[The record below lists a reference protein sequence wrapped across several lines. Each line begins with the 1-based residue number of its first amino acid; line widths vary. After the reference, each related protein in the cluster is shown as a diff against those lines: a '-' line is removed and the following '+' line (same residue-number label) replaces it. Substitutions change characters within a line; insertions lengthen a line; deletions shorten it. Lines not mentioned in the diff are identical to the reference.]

1 MPQFL
6 SIFET
11 NIECTCISCEKY
23 LSKLHVSRLLIRTF
37 AGGVY
42 VERLPLQVFLTQI
55 NNGGNYVTYAYICT
69 NKKPTVEKMDL
80 IRIENIT
87 KRYSGHTALDD
98 VSLAIPEGSIYG
110 LLGPNG
116 AGKTTLLRIINR
128 IIAPDSGRVLLNGKE
143 ITADE
148 IGHIGYMPEE
158 RGLYKKMKL
167 GEQAVFFAR
176 IKGLSHKEATQKAR
190 MWFDKFGIQ
199 DWWDKKVG
207 DLSKGMA
214 QKVQFIV
221 TVLHEPKLLIFDE
234 PFSGFDPINAN
245 LLKEEILALR
255 DKGAT
260 IIFSTHNMSSVEEL
274 CDHITLINK
283 SRNILSGN
291 VEEIRH
297 SHGTGIFE
305 ISYLGNESGLL
316 GAIQGKCSVL
326 ETSESHIGINR
337 AKIHIDGDDNIRSV
351 IAAANENVALRSFSE
366 VIPTMNDIF
375 IRAVNEKL

>member
-1 MPQFL
+1 M
-6 SIFET
+6 
-11 NIECTCISCEKY
+11 
-23 LSKLHVSRLLIRTF
+23 H
-37 AGGVY
+37 
-42 VERLPLQVFLTQI
+42 
-55 NNGGNYVTYAYICT
+55 YICQRIK
-69 NKKPTVEKMDL
+69 NKTIEKMDL
-80 IRIENIT
+80 IKIENIT
-87 KRYSGHTALDD
+87 KRYSGHTALDN
-98 VSLAIPEGSIYG
+98 VSLSIPEGSIYG

-128 IIAPDSGRVLLNGKE
+128 IITPDSGRVLLGGRE
-143 ITADE
+143 MAADDVA
-148 IGHIGYMPEE
+148 HIGYMPEE

-176 IKGLSHKEATQKAR
+176 VKGLSRKEATQKAKQ
-190 MWFDKFGIQ
+190 WFEKFGIE
-199 DWWDKKVG
+199 DWWDKKIG

-260 IIFSTHNMSSVEEL
+260 IIFSTHNMSSVEEV
-274 CDHITLINK
+274 CDHITLIDK

-297 SHGTGIFE
+297 SHGSNIFE
-305 ISYLGNESGLL
+305 ISYRGNEQQLL
-316 GAIQGKCSVL
+316 DTLTGKCSL
-326 ETSESHIGINR
+326 MSTQTSPVGINK
-337 AKIHIDGDDNIRSV
+337 AKIHIAADSDVRNV
-351 IAAANENVALRSFSE
+351 IAAVNGSVELRSFSE

-375 IRAVNEKL
+375 IRAVEHNV

>member
-1 MPQFL
+1 M
-6 SIFET
+6 
-11 NIECTCISCEKY
+11 
-23 LSKLHVSRLLIRTF
+23 H
-37 AGGVY
+37 
-42 VERLPLQVFLTQI
+42 
-55 NNGGNYVTYAYICT
+55 YICQLT
-69 NKKPTVEKMDL
+69 KNKTLEKMDL
-80 IRIENIT
+80 IKIENIT
-87 KRYSGHTALDD
+87 KRYSGHTALDN
-98 VSLAIPEGSIYG
+98 VSLSIPEGSIYG

-128 IIAPDSGRVLLNGKE
+128 IITPDSGRVLLGGKE
-143 ITADE
+143 MTADDVA
-148 IGHIGYMPEE
+148 HIGYMPEE

-176 IKGLSHKEATQKAR
+176 VKGLSRKEATQKAR
-190 MWFDKFGIQ
+190 QWFEKFGIE
-199 DWWDKKVG
+199 DWWNKKIG

-260 IIFSTHNMSSVEEL
+260 IIFSTHNMSSVEEV
-274 CDHITLINK
+274 CDHITLIDK

-297 SHGTGIFE
+297 SHGSNIFE
-305 ISYLGNESGLL
+305 ISYRGNEQQLL
-316 GAIQGKCSVL
+316 DTLTGKCSL
-326 ETSESHIGINR
+326 MSTQTSPVGINK
-337 AKIHIDGDDNIRSV
+337 AKIHIAADSDVRNV
-351 IAAANENVALRSFSE
+351 IAAVNESVELRSFSE

-375 IRAVNEKL
+375 IRAVEHNV